1 MNTQDEISKARQ
13 AKERA
18 SEKLRNAANMLYGTP
33 AWNTPKCKQYL
44 DELFDTEAIYLAR
57 LEYLEHD
64 DDECEH
70 PESERWPFKD
80 GMEVCALCGAII
92 HPVEVPF

>member
-18 SEKLRNAANMLYGTP
+18 SEKLRNAANLLYGTP

-44 DELFDTEAIYLAR
+44 DELFDASKDA
-57 LEYLEHD
+57 D
-64 DDECEH
+64 DAY
-70 PESERWPFKD
+70 FKLT
-80 GMEVCALCGAII
+80 GKL
-92 HPVEVPF
+92 